1 MAKITL
7 EDLTALAFSVE
18 EGDPMDWSV
27 FDKGREEAMKM
38 IASSILDQFN
48 KDQFTEDDVLV
59 MMASITKLL
68 TENMIL
74 QAKLLRSQQNEV

>member
-27 FDKGREEAMKM
+27 FKEGKEQAMTM
-38 IASSILDQFN
+38 IATSILDQFDR
-48 KDQFTEDDVLV
+48 DQFTEDDVLV
-59 MMASITKLL
+59 MMATITKLL

-74 QAKLLRSQQNEV
+74 QAKLLRLQQDEV